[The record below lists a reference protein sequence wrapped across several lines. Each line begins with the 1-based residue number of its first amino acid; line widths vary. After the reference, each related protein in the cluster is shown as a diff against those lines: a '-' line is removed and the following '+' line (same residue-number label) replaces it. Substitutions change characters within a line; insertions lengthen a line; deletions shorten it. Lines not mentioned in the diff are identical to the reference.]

1 MPTLTPVRLKEASK
15 DLVKRVLKRSS
26 LRMEEIEDRVREIIQ
41 DVFVRGDDAII
52 DFYREFFGTDALTQE
67 KLRIT
72 EEEMEEALERIPE
85 DLKEAL
91 KVMAN
96 NIRVFHKKQLPRELW
111 IYELAPGVY
120 VGQFWKPVESVGVY
134 VPGGRAAYPSTAL
147 MTIIPAKV
155 AGVKRVI
162 ACTPPRPD
170 ASVDPATL
178 AAMRIAGVDE
188 AYRVG
193 GAHAVAAMA
202 FGTETV
208 PKVEKVVGPGNVWV
222 ATAKKLLYG
231 IIDVDFIAG
240 PSEILIIADGEQDPG
255 LVAADLVSQAEHD
268 PMAAAVLVTDSWGLA
283 EEVVRRVDE
292 IIKSSPRAEIIEE
305 SLRRNGAV
313 FVVDSI
319 DEAFEFANEYAPEH
333 LEVLVRDMSL
343 PEVVSRVRSAGSVF
357 IGINTPVPL
366 GDYAIGT
373 NHVLPTNQAAKRR
386 GGLSVFDYIKIIDI
400 QLATKEGLERL
411 GPYAAKVARAEGL
424 IEHARSIEV
433 RLARGTQRPQQ

>member
-1 MPTLTPVRLKEASK
+1 MLTPVKLKEAGK
-15 DLVKRVLKRSS
+15 DLVKRILKRSS
-26 LRMEEIEDRVREIIQ
+26 LNMEEIEDRVREIIH

-52 DFYREFFGTDALTQE
+52 EFYKEFFGTDALTQE
-67 KLRIT
+67 RLVIT
-72 EEEMEEALERIPE
+72 EEEMEKAIETIPPDLLDALEI
-85 DLKEAL
+85 
-91 KVMAN
+91 MAE
-96 NIRVFHKKQLPRELW
+96 NIRRFHQKQLPRELW
-111 IYELAPGVY
+111 VTELEPGVY
-120 VGQFWKPVESVGVY
+120 VGQFWKPIDSVGVY

-155 AGVKRVI
+155 VGVQKIV

-170 ASVDPATL
+170 ASVDPVTL
-178 AAMRIAGVDE
+178 AALKIAGVDE

-240 PSEILIIADGEQDPG
+240 PSEILIIADAEQDPR
-255 LVAADLVSQAEHD
+255 LVAIDLISQAEHD
-268 PMAAAVLVTDSWGLA
+268 PMAAAVLVTTSEELARKVA
-283 EEVVRRVDE
+283 EEVDRLVE
-292 IIKSSPRAEIIEE
+292 ESPRGEIVLE
-305 SLRRNGAV
+305 SLKRNGAI
-313 FVVDSI
+313 FVVDSL
-319 DEAFEFANEYAPEH
+319 DEAFDFANEYAPEH

-343 PEVVSRVRSAGSVF
+343 PEVVSKVRSAGSVF
-357 IGINTPVPL
+357 VGINTPVPL

-373 NHVLPTNQAAKRR
+373 NHVLPTDQAAKRR

-400 QLATKEGLERL
+400 QLATEDGLRRL
-411 GPYAAKVARAEGL
+411 GPYAARVARAEGL
-424 IEHARSIEV
+424 VEHARSIEE
-433 RLARGTQRPQQ
+433 RLKRLG

>member
-1 MPTLTPVRLKEASK
+1 VKLKEASR
-15 DLVKRVLKRSS
+15 DLVKRILKRSS
-26 LRMEEIEDRVREIIQ
+26 LNMEEIEDKVREIIH

-52 DFYREFFGTDALTQE
+52 EFYREFFGTDALTQE
-67 KLRIT
+67 KLVIT
-72 EEEMEEALERIPE
+72 EEEMEKALEATPPDLLEALE
-85 DLKEAL
+85 
-91 KVMAN
+91 VMAR
-96 NIRVFHKKQLPRELW
+96 NIRRFHQKQLPRELW
-111 IYELAPGVY
+111 ITELEPGIY
-120 VGQFWKPVESVGVY
+120 VGQFWKPVDSVGVY

-155 AGVKRVI
+155 VGVPKVI

-170 ASVDPATL
+170 ASVDPVTL
-178 AAMRIAGVDE
+178 AALKIAGVDE

-240 PSEILIIADGEQDPG
+240 PSEILIIADGEQDPH
-255 LVAADLVSQAEHD
+255 LVAIDLISQAEHD
-268 PMAAAVLVTDSWGLA
+268 PMAAAVLVTTSEDLARRVA
-283 EEVVRRVDE
+283 EEVDRLVKE
-292 IIKSSPRAEIIEE
+292 SPRAEIVLE
-305 SLRRNGAV
+305 SLRRNGAI
-313 FVVDSI
+313 FVVDSV
-319 DEAFEFANEYAPEH
+319 DEAFDFANEYAPEH

-343 PEVVSRVRSAGSVF
+343 PEVVSKVRSAGSVF

-373 NHVLPTNQAAKRR
+373 NHVLPTDQAAKRR
-386 GGLSVFDYIKIIDI
+386 GGLSVFDYIKIIDV
-400 QLATKEGLERL
+400 QLATADGLRRL
-411 GPYAAKVARAEGL
+411 GPYAMRVARAEGL
-424 IEHARSIEV
+424 IEHARSIEE
-433 RLARGTQRPQQ
+433 RLKRMG

>member
-1 MPTLTPVRLKEASK
+1 MPVLTPIRLKEADK
-15 DLVKRVLKRSS
+15 ALVKKILKRSS
-26 LRMEEIEDRVREIIQ
+26 LKMEEIEDKVREIIQ

-52 DFYREFFGTDALTQE
+52 DFYRKFFGTDALTQE

-72 EEEMEEALERIPE
+72 EDEMEEALKKIPD
-85 DLKEAL
+85 DLLEAL
-91 KVMAN
+91 EVMAD
-96 NIRVFHKKQLPRELW
+96 NIRKFHKKQLPRELW

-155 AGVKRVI
+155 AGVPKVV
-162 ACTPPRPD
+162 ACTPPKPD

-178 AAMRIAGVDE
+178 AALRIAGVDE

-208 PKVEKVVGPGNVWV
+208 PKVEKVVGPGNIWV

-255 LVAADLVSQAEHD
+255 LVARDLASQAEHD
-268 PMAAAVLVTDSWGLA
+268 PMAAAVLVTTSMELA
-283 EEVVRRVDE
+283 EKVSRLLD
-292 IIKSSPRAEIIEE
+292 EIIEE
-305 SLRRNGAV
+305 SPRGSIIRESLQRNGAI
-313 FVVDSI
+313 FVVDDI
-319 DEAFEFANEYAPEH
+319 EEAFEFANEYAPEH

-343 PEVVSRVRSAGSVF
+343 PEVVSKVRSAGSVF
-357 IGINTPVPL
+357 VGINTPVPL

-386 GGLSVFDYIKIIDI
+386 GGLSIFEYIKIIDI
-400 QLATKEGLERL
+400 QLATEEGLKAL
-411 GPYAAKVARAEGL
+411 GPYAARVARAEGL
-424 IEHARSIEV
+424 IEHARAIEA
-433 RLARGTQRPQQ
+433 RLGKGTK

>member
-1 MPTLTPVRLKEASK
+1 MKLKEAGK
-15 DLVKRVLKRSS
+15 DFIKRILKRSS
-26 LRMEEIEDRVREIIQ
+26 LNMEEIEDRVREIIH

-52 DFYREFFGTDALTQE
+52 EFYRGFFGTDALTQE
-67 KLRIT
+67 KLRIS
-72 EEEMEEALERIPE
+72 EEEMDEALEKIPK
-85 DLKEAL
+85 DLLEAL
-91 KVMAN
+91 EVVAE
-96 NIRVFHKKQLPRELW
+96 NIRRFHSKQLPRELW
-111 IYELAPGVY
+111 ITELEPGVY
-120 VGQFWKPVESVGVY
+120 VGQFWKPIDSVGVY

-155 AGVKRVI
+155 AGVPKVI

-170 ASVDPATL
+170 ASVDPVTL
-178 AAMRIAGVDE
+178 AALKIAGVDE

-231 IIDVDFIAG
+231 VIDVDFIAG
-240 PSEILIIADGEQDPG
+240 PSEILIIADGEQDPR
-255 LVAADLVSQAEHD
+255 LVAIDLISQAEHD
-268 PMAAAVLVTDSWGLA
+268 PMAAAVLVTTSEELARRVA
-283 EEVVRRVDE
+283 EEVDRLAAE
-292 IIKSSPRAEIIEE
+292 SPRAEIILE
-305 SLRRNGAV
+305 SLRRNGAI
-313 FVVDSI
+313 FVVDSV

-357 IGINTPVPL
+357 VGINTPVPL

-373 NHVLPTNQAAKRR
+373 NHVLPTDQAAKRR
-386 GGLSVFDYIKIIDI
+386 GGLSVFDYIKIIDV
-400 QLATKEGLERL
+400 QLATEEGLRRL
-411 GPYAAKVARAEGL
+411 GPYAARVARAEGL
-424 IEHARSIEV
+424 VEHARSVEE
-433 RLARGTQRPQQ
+433 RLRRGG

>member
-1 MPTLTPVRLKEASK
+1 MSVLTPIKLKEANK
-15 DLVKRVLKRSS
+15 DLIKRILKRSS
-26 LRMEEIEDRVREIIQ
+26 LNMEEIEDKVREIIH

-52 DFYREFFGTDALTQE
+52 EFYKKFFGTDALTQE
-67 KLRIT
+67 KLVIT
-72 EEEMEEALERIPE
+72 EEEMEEALETIPT
-85 DLKEAL
+85 DLLEAL
-91 KVMAN
+91 EVMAK
-96 NIRVFHKKQLPRELW
+96 NIKRFHQKQLPRELW
-111 IYELAPGVY
+111 IFELEPGIY
-120 VGQFWKPVESVGVY
+120 VGQFWKPVDSVGVY

-155 AGVKRVI
+155 VGVPKVV

-170 ASVDPATL
+170 ASVDPVTL
-178 AAMRIAGVDE
+178 AALRIAGVDE

-231 IIDVDFIAG
+231 TIDVDFIAG
-240 PSEILIIADGEQDPG
+240 PSEILIIADGEQDPH
-255 LVAADLVSQAEHD
+255 LVAVDLISQAEHD
-268 PMAAAVLVTDSWGLA
+268 PMAAAVLVTTSEELARKVA
-283 EEVVRRVDE
+283 EEFDRIAE
-292 IIKSSPRAEIIEE
+292 ESPRAEIVFE
-305 SLRRNGAV
+305 SLKRNGAI

-357 IGINTPVPL
+357 VGINTPVPL

-373 NHVLPTNQAAKRR
+373 NHVLPTDQAAKRR
-386 GGLSVFDYIKIIDI
+386 GGLSVFDYIKIIDV
-400 QLATKEGLERL
+400 QLATEDGLKRL
-411 GPYAAKVARAEGL
+411 GPYAARVARAEGL
-424 IEHARSIEV
+424 VEHARSVEE
-433 RLARGTQRPQQ
+433 RLKRMS

>member
-1 MPTLTPVRLKEASK
+1 MPVLTPIRLKEADK
-15 DLVKRVLKRSS
+15 ALVKKILKRSS
-26 LRMEEIEDRVREIIQ
+26 LKMEEIEDKVREIIQ

-52 DFYREFFGTDALTQE
+52 DFYRKFFGTDALTQE

-72 EEEMEEALERIPE
+72 EDEMEEALKKIPD
-85 DLKEAL
+85 DLLEAL
-91 KVMAN
+91 EVMAD
-96 NIRVFHKKQLPRELW
+96 NIRKFHKKQLPRELW

-155 AGVKRVI
+155 AGVPKVV
-162 ACTPPRPD
+162 ACTPPKPD

-178 AAMRIAGVDE
+178 AALRIAGVDE

-208 PKVEKVVGPGNVWV
+208 PKVEKVVGPGNIWV

-240 PSEILIIADGEQDPG
+240 PSEILIISDGEQDPG
-255 LVAADLVSQAEHD
+255 LVARDLASQAEHD
-268 PMAAAVLVTDSWGLA
+268 PMAAAVLVTTSMELA
-283 EEVVRRVDE
+283 EKVSRLLD
-292 IIKSSPRAEIIEE
+292 EIIEE
-305 SLRRNGAV
+305 SPRGSIIRESLQRNGAI
-313 FVVDSI
+313 FVVDDI
-319 DEAFEFANEYAPEH
+319 EEAFEFANEYAPEH

-343 PEVVSRVRSAGSVF
+343 PEVVSKVRSAGSVF
-357 IGINTPVPL
+357 VGINTPVPL

-386 GGLSVFDYIKIIDI
+386 GGLSIFEYIKIIDI
-400 QLATKEGLERL
+400 QLATEEGLKAL
-411 GPYAAKVARAEGL
+411 GPYAARVARAEGL
-424 IEHARSIEV
+424 IEHARAIEA
-433 RLARGTQRPQQ
+433 RLGKGTK

>member
-1 MPTLTPVRLKEASK
+1 MPVLTPIRLKEADK
-15 DLVKRVLKRSS
+15 ALVKKILKRSS
-26 LRMEEIEDRVREIIQ
+26 LKMEEIEDKVREIIQ

-52 DFYREFFGTDALTQE
+52 DFYRRFFGTDALTQE
-67 KLRIT
+67 RLRIT
-72 EEEMEEALERIPE
+72 EDEMEEALEKIPD
-85 DLKEAL
+85 DLLEAL
-91 KVMAN
+91 EVMAD
-96 NIRVFHKKQLPRELW
+96 NIRKFHRKQLPRELW

-155 AGVKRVI
+155 AGVPKVV
-162 ACTPPRPD
+162 ACTPPKPD

-178 AAMRIAGVDE
+178 AALRIAGVDE

-208 PKVEKVVGPGNVWV
+208 PKVEKVVGPGNIWV

-255 LVAADLVSQAEHD
+255 LVARDLASQAEHD
-268 PMAAAVLVTDSWGLA
+268 PMAAAVLVTTSMELA
-283 EEVVRRVDE
+283 EKVSQLLD
-292 IIKSSPRAEIIEE
+292 EIIEE
-305 SLRRNGAV
+305 SPRGSIIRESLQRNGAI
-313 FVVDSI
+313 FVADDVE
-319 DEAFEFANEYAPEH
+319 EAFEFANEYAPEH

-343 PEVVSRVRSAGSVF
+343 PEVVSKVRSAGSVF
-357 IGINTPVPL
+357 VGINTPVPL

-386 GGLSVFDYIKIIDI
+386 GGLSIFEYIKIIDI
-400 QLATKEGLERL
+400 QLATEEGLKAL
-411 GPYAAKVARAEGL
+411 GPYAARVARAEGL
-424 IEHARSIEV
+424 IEHARAIEA
-433 RLARGTQRPQQ
+433 RLGKGAK

>member
-1 MPTLTPVRLKEASK
+1 MKLKEASK
-15 DLVKRVLKRSS
+15 DLVKRILKRSS
-26 LRMEEIEDRVREIIQ
+26 LNMEEIEDKVREIIH

-52 DFYREFFGTDALTQE
+52 EFYREFFGTDALTQE
-67 KLRIT
+67 KLVIT
-72 EEEMEEALERIPE
+72 EEEMEKALEATPPDLLEALE
-85 DLKEAL
+85 
-91 KVMAN
+91 VMAR
-96 NIRVFHKKQLPRELW
+96 NIRRFHQKQLPRELW
-111 IYELAPGVY
+111 ITELEPGIY
-120 VGQFWKPVESVGVY
+120 VGQFWKPVDSVGVY

-155 AGVKRVI
+155 VGVPKVI

-170 ASVDPATL
+170 ASVDPVTL
-178 AAMRIAGVDE
+178 AALKIAGVDE

-240 PSEILIIADGEQDPG
+240 PSEILIIADGEQDPH
-255 LVAADLVSQAEHD
+255 LVAIDLISQAEHD
-268 PMAAAVLVTDSWGLA
+268 PMAAAVLVTTSEDLARRVA
-283 EEVVRRVDE
+283 EEVDRLVKE
-292 IIKSSPRAEIIEE
+292 SPRAEIVLE
-305 SLRRNGAV
+305 SLRRNGAI
-313 FVVDSI
+313 FVVDSV
-319 DEAFEFANEYAPEH
+319 DEAFDFANEYAPEH

-343 PEVVSRVRSAGSVF
+343 PEVVSKVRSAGSVF

-373 NHVLPTNQAAKRR
+373 NHVLPTDQAAKRR
-386 GGLSVFDYIKIIDI
+386 GGLSVFDYIKIIDV
-400 QLATKEGLERL
+400 QLATADGLRRL
-411 GPYAAKVARAEGL
+411 GPYAMRVARAEGL
-424 IEHARSIEV
+424 IEHARSIEE
-433 RLARGTQRPQQ
+433 RLKRMG

>member
-1 MPTLTPVRLKEASK
+1 MPVLTPIRLKEADK
-15 DLVKRVLKRSS
+15 ALVKKILKRSS
-26 LRMEEIEDRVREIIQ
+26 LKMEEIEDKVREIIQ

-52 DFYREFFGTDALTQE
+52 DFYRKFFGTDALTQE

-72 EEEMEEALERIPE
+72 EDEMEEALKKIPD
-85 DLKEAL
+85 DLLEAL
-91 KVMAN
+91 EVMAD
-96 NIRVFHKKQLPRELW
+96 NIRKFHKKQLPRELW

-155 AGVKRVI
+155 AGVPKVV
-162 ACTPPRPD
+162 ACTPPKPD

-178 AAMRIAGVDE
+178 AALRIAGVDE

-208 PKVEKVVGPGNVWV
+208 PKVEKVVGPGNIWV

-240 PSEILIIADGEQDPG
+240 PSEILIISDGEQDPG
-255 LVAADLVSQAEHD
+255 LVARDLASQAEHD
-268 PMAAAVLVTDSWGLA
+268 PMAAAVLVTTSKELA
-283 EEVVRRVDE
+283 EKVSRLLD
-292 IIKSSPRAEIIEE
+292 EIIEE
-305 SLRRNGAV
+305 SPRGSIIRESLQRNGAI
-313 FVVDSI
+313 FVVDDI
-319 DEAFEFANEYAPEH
+319 EEAFEFANEYAPEH

-343 PEVVSRVRSAGSVF
+343 PEVVSKVRSAGSVF
-357 IGINTPVPL
+357 VGINTPVPL

-386 GGLSVFDYIKIIDI
+386 GGLSIFEYIKIIDI
-400 QLATKEGLERL
+400 QLATEEGLKAL
-411 GPYAAKVARAEGL
+411 GPYAARVARAEGL
-424 IEHARSIEV
+424 IEHARAIEA
-433 RLARGTQRPQQ
+433 RLGKGTK

>member
-1 MPTLTPVRLKEASK
+1 MPVLTPIRLKEADK
-15 DLVKRVLKRSS
+15 ALVKKILKRSS
-26 LRMEEIEDRVREIIQ
+26 LKMEEIEDKVREIIQ

-52 DFYREFFGTDALTQE
+52 DFYRRFFGTDALTQE

-72 EEEMEEALERIPE
+72 EDEMEEALEKIPD
-85 DLKEAL
+85 DLLEAL
-91 KVMAN
+91 EVMAD
-96 NIRVFHKKQLPRELW
+96 NIRKFHRKQLPRELW

-155 AGVKRVI
+155 AGVPKVV
-162 ACTPPRPD
+162 ACPPPKPD

-178 AAMRIAGVDE
+178 AALKIAGVDE

-208 PKVEKVVGPGNVWV
+208 PKVEKVVGPGNIWV

-255 LVAADLVSQAEHD
+255 LVARDLASQAEHD
-268 PMAAAVLVTDSWGLA
+268 PMAAAVLVTTSMELA
-283 EEVVRRVDE
+283 EKVSQLLD
-292 IIKSSPRAEIIEE
+292 EIIEE
-305 SLRRNGAV
+305 SPRGSIIRESLQRNGAI
-313 FVVDSI
+313 FVVD
-319 DEAFEFANEYAPEH
+319 DVEEAFEFANEYAPEH

-343 PEVVSRVRSAGSVF
+343 PEVVSKVRSAGSVF
-357 IGINTPVPL
+357 VGINTPVPL

-386 GGLSVFDYIKIIDI
+386 GGLSIFEYIKIIDI
-400 QLATKEGLERL
+400 QLATEEGLKAL
-411 GPYAAKVARAEGL
+411 GPYAARVARAEGL
-424 IEHARSIEV
+424 IEHARAIEA
-433 RLARGTQRPQQ
+433 RLGKGTK

>member
-1 MPTLTPVRLKEASK
+1 MPVLTPIRLKEADK
-15 DLVKRVLKRSS
+15 ALVKKILKRSS
-26 LRMEEIEDRVREIIQ
+26 LKMEEIEDKVREIIQ

-52 DFYREFFGTDALTQE
+52 DFYRRFFGTDALTQE

-72 EEEMEEALERIPE
+72 EDEMEEALEKIPD
-85 DLKEAL
+85 DLLEAL
-91 KVMAN
+91 EVMAD
-96 NIRVFHKKQLPRELW
+96 NIRKFHRKQLPRELW

-155 AGVKRVI
+155 AGVPKVV
-162 ACTPPRPD
+162 ACTPPKPD

-178 AAMRIAGVDE
+178 AALRIAGVDE

-208 PKVEKVVGPGNVWV
+208 PKVEKVVGPGNIWV

-255 LVAADLVSQAEHD
+255 LVARDLASQAEHD
-268 PMAAAVLVTDSWGLA
+268 PMAAAVLVTTSMELA
-283 EEVVRRVDE
+283 EKVSQLLD
-292 IIKSSPRAEIIEE
+292 EIIEE
-305 SLRRNGAV
+305 SPRGSIIRESLQRNGAI
-313 FVVDSI
+313 FVVD
-319 DEAFEFANEYAPEH
+319 DVEEAFEFANEYAPEH

-343 PEVVSRVRSAGSVF
+343 PEVVSKVRSAGSVF
-357 IGINTPVPL
+357 VGINTPVPL

-386 GGLSVFDYIKIIDI
+386 GGLSIFEYIKIIDI
-400 QLATKEGLERL
+400 QLATEEGLKAL
-411 GPYAAKVARAEGL
+411 GPYAARVARAEGL
-424 IEHARSIEV
+424 IEHARAIEA
-433 RLARGTQRPQQ
+433 RLGKGAK